1 MSFDSFW
8 ADIIATLV
16 GGICLTLL
24 FFVAREKLFPV
35 PEITGRWYIEMV
47 TVNTAYN
54 PFKGMVLR
62 YVIMIWREG
71 NVLKGSA
78 EKIYEDSST
87 GKRNFVGKN
96 RTRATVEGYIEK
108 KYLGKDKVYL
118 HSVENGHGRES
129 TNFYDLLVKSES
141 EMIGAFNS
149 MVANQDG
156 TVTCQRE
163 PF

>member
-16 GGICLTLL
+16 GGIFLTLL

-54 PFKGMVLR
+54 PFNGMVLR

-96 RTRATVEGYIEK
+96 RTRATIEGYIEK
-108 KYLGKDKVYL
+108 RYLGNDRVYL

-149 MVANQDG
+149 MVADQDG
-156 TVTCQRE
+156 TVTCQRV